1 MKSLTMDFGELP
13 GWRTRG
19 DLGNVERLERV
30 QKLHAVVLCPVYLF
44 HLAVLELYPYIVKQ

>member
-1 MKSLTMDFGELP
+1 MDFGELP

-19 DLGNVERLERV
+19 DLGSVERLERV
-30 QKLHAVVLCPVYLF
+30 QKLHAAVLCPVYLF